1 MYNVIMCLRGHSQT
15 GSGQIEALSYHFK
28 RNKAYVANIEDI
40 YDGLQYRKLAD
51 LGGPLSKLE
60 TISFTLNTDGVGPLF
75 HSTQFSIWPLYLMI
89 NEFPYQ
95 MRFAY
100 DFV

>member
-51 LGGPLSKLE
+51 LGGPLWRPFLSLS
-60 TISFTLNTDGVGPLF
+60 ILMVLAHYFTQLSSLSGPYT
-75 HSTQFSIWPLYLMI
+75 S
-89 NEFPYQ
+89 
-95 MRFAY
+95 
-100 DFV
+100 